1 MTSPSLEDQ
10 FAAGAAL
17 EFGLKFLQ
25 RWSKTP
31 WITVHTTKITIAV
44 RILLA
49 FFATIGLQWHYVSS
63 NGGTLTITGLSISIL
78 AAGLWHFFR
87 QYAVQH
93 GFGHLISSGN
103 LDKFQDIVQSIVRQE
118 LVAYYTQ
125 SQNQAALPPAAGAP
139 ASTLPPAAPPR

>member
-1 MTSPSLEDQ
+1 MVAPSFEDQ

-31 WITVHTTKITIAV
+31 WITEHTTKITVAL
-44 RILLA
+44 RALLA
-49 FFATIGLQWHYVSS
+49 FGATIGLSWHYA
-63 NGGTLTITGLSISIL
+63 GGTLTITGLSVSIV

-103 LDKFQDIVQSIVRQE
+103 LDKFQTIVQNIVRQE
-118 LVAYYTQ
+118 LVAYA
-125 SQNQAALPPAAGAP
+125 QAQQPSVPTPPLALPP
-139 ASTLPPAAPPR
+139 R